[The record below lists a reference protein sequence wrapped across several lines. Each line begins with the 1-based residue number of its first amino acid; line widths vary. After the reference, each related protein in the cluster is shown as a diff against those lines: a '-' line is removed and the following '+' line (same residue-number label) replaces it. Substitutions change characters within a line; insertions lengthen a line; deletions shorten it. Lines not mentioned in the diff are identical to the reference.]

1 MTSTSKTPQELT
13 SAAERLLKRF
23 AAHLEFDLGLSPGT
37 VALYAKDARHFLR
50 WLHDLDAGTPLPRR
64 LDRALVEGYLG
75 RRQAR
80 GVSRRTLARTA
91 AGLRRFLQF
100 AHAVGLLESVPEL
113 RVSEKSRGRRL
124 PRAVTEERLL
134 ELLEELDR
142 SRAPARDRA
151 VLELLYGSGIRV
163 GEAAALRL
171 EDLDPYT
178 RTLRVRG
185 KGGRERIVPL
195 TAAAFRALDDLFRE
209 RGVSAGPGAGGR
221 RPVFAGKR
229 GRPLSART
237 LRRIVTRYLPATS
250 ERGAASPHALRHS
263 FATHLLD
270 HGADLRAVQ
279 ELLGHA
285 RLATTAVYTHVTR
298 RRLQEAYEQAH
309 PRATTDEREGNL
321 REEEP

>member
-1 MTSTSKTPQELT
+1 MMRERPRELT
-13 SAAERLLKRF
+13 AAESRLLKRF
-23 AAHLEFDLGLSPGT
+23 CAHLEFDVGLSPGT
-37 VALYAKDARHFLR
+37 VGLYTKDAQQFLL
-50 WLHDLDAGTPLPRR
+50 WLRGVAEGAPLPRR
-64 LDRALVEGYLG
+64 LDRALLEGYLG

-80 GVSRRTLARTA
+80 GVSRRTLARSA
-91 AGLRRFLQF
+91 AGLRRFLRF
-100 AHAVGLLESVPEL
+100 AHAIGLLENVPEW
-113 RVSEKSRGRRL
+113 RVREKSRGRRL
-124 PRAVTEERLL
+124 PRAIVEERLL
-134 ELLEELDR
+134 ELLDSLDR
-142 SRAPARDRA
+142 RRAPARDRA
-151 VLELLYGSGIRV
+151 LLELLYGSGVRV

-195 TAAAFRALDDLFRE
+195 TAAAFGALDDLFSE
-209 RGVSAGPGAGGR
+209 RGVRAGPGADGKR
-221 RPVFAGKR
+221 AVFAGKS
-229 GRPLSART
+229 GRPLTART
-237 LRRIVTRYLPATS
+237 LRRIVTRYLPASS

-298 RRLQEAYEQAH
+298 RRLVEAYEQAH
-309 PRATTDEREGNL
+309 PRATRDR
-321 REEEP
+321 